1 MLHTSRSNRDR
12 RRRLDRDAGYGAGY
26 GSEYGFEW
34 LTIRHSR
41 EWVCSQAHGRT
52 LELGVGTGL
61 NFRWYPDEVEMF
73 AVDLDREH
81 LEISADRAQELERK
95 IRLAV
100 ADGHR
105 LPFSDDTFDTFVCTL
120 AICDVDDRT
129 ATLAEAFRVVRPGGL
144 LLLLDH
150 YEKRWRQRRP
160 ATIGCQVGFKLL
172 DRQRLWAGYFE
183 RVRLQKPA
191 T

>member
-1 MLHTSRSNRDR
+1 
-12 RRRLDRDAGYGAGY
+12 
-26 GSEYGFEW
+26 
-34 LTIRHSR
+34 
-41 EWVCSQAHGRT
+41 
-52 LELGVGTGL
+52 
-61 NFRWYPDEVEMF
+61 MF

>member
-12 RRRLDRDAGYGAGY
+12 RRRSDRDAGYGAGY

-34 LTIRHSR
+34 LTIGHSR
-41 EWVCSQAHGRT
+41 EWVCSQAQGRT

-61 NFRWYPDEVEMF
+61 NFRWYPDEVEVF

-81 LEISADRAQELERK
+81 LEISADRAHELKRK

-105 LPFSDDTFDTFVCTL
+105 LPFSDDTFDALVSTL
-120 AICDVDDRT
+120 ASVMWTT
-129 ATLAEAFRVVRPGGL
+129 AR
-144 LLLLDH
+144 
-150 YEKRWRQRRP
+150 
-160 ATIGCQVGFKLL
+160 
-172 DRQRLWAGYFE
+172 RLWP
-183 RVRLQKPA
+183 KPSV
-191 T
+191 